1 MLDSTTVTQSTDALS
16 GITGNLGTIVILGT
30 LLSVVFVALY
40 IASFIRKRR
49 IEKGTLQMQKDV
61 HELLE
66 IERIKIDSPA
76 SSSNQDIVL

>member
-1 MLDSTTVTQSTDALS
+1 MLDSTTLTQSTDALS

-66 IERIKIDSPA
+66 IERAKMQPA
-76 SSSNQDIVL
+76 VELGNKDTVL